1 MNRLKKVAI
10 LTTVIVGISISLAFK
25 SDFFEIAK
33 QIEIYTT
40 LFKELNMYYIDEI
53 NPAKL
58 NQVAINSMLKSL
70 DPYTNFYDEQGVENA
85 KINAEGQYGGS
96 GLEAEFKNNKLIVTD
111 LIQDSPAAK
120 SAIYIGDEISSINGI
135 KIDAE
140 QKEATLSQLRGLPD
154 TKITLKFLRQ
164 NKSFEKELNFA
175 AIIQNPVPYFTLLD
189 NKSGY
194 IVLTKFNEKAFD
206 KVEEAFLKLK
216 AQGMTQL
223 IIDLRGNPGG
233 LLTEA
238 IDIVSLFVPKG
249 SLVVTTKAKVK
260 EWSDTY
266 RTMKEPLD
274 LAMPLVVLVNGHSAS
289 ASEIV
294 AGSLQDLDRAV
305 IVGTRSY
312 GKGLVQRFRKLTYG
326 TQFKLTISKYYTP
339 SGRNIQELDYTNG
352 VGDSIPKFSDKK
364 RPEFKTKNGRLIY
377 GGGGINPDISDGES
391 KITKTTE
398 ALLKTDAV
406 FNFAS
411 NYFYKHQ
418 AIDSAS
424 NFSLNQIEFQN
435 FLNAV
440 KGDAS
445 FESPVQKS
453 FNISQKKAKEANLN
467 IEKATE
473 KLNELILQEQTNQL
487 QLNKDEIMQALTEE
501 IIRRYYLEKGI
512 YQYKIQH
519 DKTIKSAQSLL
530 TDAQHYQSILN
541 GNK

>member
-1 MNRLKKVAI
+1 MKYLKKVAV
-10 LTTVIVGISISLAFK
+10 LTTLIIGISVSLAYK

-58 NQVAINSMLKSL
+58 NQIAINSMLKSL

-85 KINAEGQYGGS
+85 KINAEGQYGGA
-96 GLEAEFKNNKLIVTD
+96 GFEAEFKNDKLIVTD
-111 LIQDSPAAK
+111 IIQETPAAK
-120 SAIYIGDEISSINGI
+120 SAVFIGDEIIAINGI

-140 QKEATLSQLRGLPD
+140 QKEATLAQLKGLPD
-154 TKITLKFLRQ
+154 AKIELKFLRK
-164 NKSFEKELNFA
+164 NKVFEKELSFT
-175 AIIQNPVPYFTLLD
+175 AIIQNPVPYFSLLD
-189 NKSGY
+189 NKIGF
-194 IVLTKFNEKAFD
+194 ITLTKFNEKSFD

-216 AQGMTQL
+216 SQGMTQL
-223 IIDLRGNPGG
+223 ILDLRGNPGG

-260 EWSDTY
+260 DWSDTY

-274 LAMPLVVLVNGHSAS
+274 LTIPVVVLVNGHSAS

-312 GKGLVQRFRKLTYG
+312 GKGLVQRFRKLSYG

-339 SGRNIQELDYTNG
+339 SGRNIQELDYTNS
-352 VGDSIPKFSDKK
+352 VGDSIPKFSDQQ
-364 RPEFKTKNGRLIY
+364 RPEFKTKNGRIIF
-377 GGGGINPDISDGES
+377 GGGGITPDVIEGAS
-391 KITKTTE
+391 KISKTTD

-406 FNFAS
+406 FDFAT
-411 NYFYKHQ
+411 NYFYKNQ
-418 AIDSAS
+418 KIDSAAS
-424 NFSLNQIEFQN
+424 FSLNQAEFQN
-435 FLNAV
+435 FLNTV
-440 KGDAS
+440 KTDAT

-453 FNISQKKAKEANLN
+453 FKMSQKKAKEADLN
-467 IEKATE
+467 IEKINE
-473 KLNELILQEQTNQL
+473 KLNELLLLEQTNQL
-487 QLNKDEIMQALTEE
+487 QLNKEEITVALTEE
-501 IIRRYYLEKGI
+501 IIRRYYLEKGV

-519 DKTIKSAQSLL
+519 DKTIKSAQNLL
-530 TDAQHYQSILN
+530 ANSQQFHSILN

>member
-1 MNRLKKVAI
+1 MNSLKKVAI

-135 KIDAE
+135 KIDPE
-140 QKEATLSQLRGLPD
+140 QKEATLSQLKGLPD
-154 TKITLKFLRQ
+154 AKITLKFIRQ
-164 NKSFEKELNFA
+164 NKSFERELNFT

-223 IIDLRGNPGG
+223 ILDLRGNPGG

-266 RTMKEPLD
+266 RSMKEPLD

-352 VGDSIPKFSDKK
+352 VGDSIPKFSDQK
-364 RPEFKTKNGRLIY
+364 RPEFKTKNGRIIY
-377 GGGGINPDISDGES
+377 GGGGINPDINEGES

-487 QLNKDEIMQALTEE
+487 QLNKDEITQALTEE

-530 TDAQHYQSILN
+530 TDAQQYRSILN

>member
-1 MNRLKKVAI
+1 MKHLKKVVVLI
-10 LTTVIVGISISLAFK
+10 TLIIGLGISLAYK

-85 KINAEGQYGGS
+85 IINAEGQYGGS

-111 LIQDSPAAK
+111 IIQETPAAK
-120 SAIYIGDEISSINGI
+120 NDVFIGDEITTINAI

-140 QKEATLSQLRGLPD
+140 QKEATLAQLKGLPNS
-154 TKITLKFLRQ
+154 KIKLKFLRQ
-164 NKSFEKELNFA
+164 NKIFEKELSFTT
-175 AIIQNPVPYFTLLD
+175 IIQNPVPYFSLLD
-189 NKSGY
+189 NKIGF
-194 IVLTKFNEKAFD
+194 ITLTKFNEKSFD

-216 AQGMTQL
+216 SQGMTNL
-223 IIDLRGNPGG
+223 ILDLRGNPGG

-249 SLVVTTKAKVK
+249 SLVVTTKAKIK

-274 LAMPLVVLVNGHSAS
+274 LDIPIVVLVNGRSAS

-305 IVGTRSY
+305 IIGTRSY
-312 GKGLVQRFRKLTYG
+312 GKGLVQRIRKLSYG

-339 SGRNIQELDYTNG
+339 SGRNIQELDYTNT
-352 VGDSIPKFSDKK
+352 VGDNIPKFSEQK
-364 RPEFKTKNGRLIY
+364 RPEFKTKNGRIIF
-377 GGGGINPDISDGES
+377 GGGGITPDIIEGAS
-391 KITKTTE
+391 KISKITE

-406 FNFAS
+406 FDFAT
-411 NYFYKHQ
+411 NYFYKNQ
-418 AIDSAS
+418 KIDSAA
-424 NFSLNQIEFQN
+424 NFSLNQTEFQN
-435 FLNAV
+435 FLNTV
-440 KGDAS
+440 KLDDS

-453 FNISQKKAKEANLN
+453 FKMSQKKAKEAGLN
-467 IEKATE
+467 IEKINE
-473 KLNELILQEQTNQL
+473 KLNDLLIQEQTIQL
-487 QLNKDEIMQALTEE
+487 QLNKDDITEALTEE

-519 DKTIKSAQSLL
+519 DKTIKSAQNLL
-530 TDAQHYQSILN
+530 ANAQQYHAILK

>member
-10 LTTVIVGISISLAFK
+10 LTTVIVSISISLAYK

-58 NQVAINSMLKSL
+58 NQIAINSMLKSL

-111 LIQDSPAAK
+111 LIQDSPAAR
-120 SAIYIGDEISSINGI
+120 SAIFIGDEISSINGI
-135 KIDAE
+135 KIDPE
-140 QKEATLSQLRGLPD
+140 QKEATLAQLNGLPD
-154 TKITLKFLRQ
+154 AKITLKFLRQ
-164 NKSFEKELNFA
+164 NKSFEKEFNFT

-206 KVEEAFLKLK
+206 KVEEAYLKLK

-223 IIDLRGNPGG
+223 ILDLRGNPGG

-238 IDIVSLFVPKG
+238 IDLVSLFVPKG

-305 IVGTRSY
+305 IVGARSY

-339 SGRNIQELDYTNG
+339 SGRNIQELDYTNT
-352 VGDSIPKFSDKK
+352 VGDSIPKFSDQK
-364 RPEFKTKNGRLIY
+364 RQEFKTKNGRIIY
-377 GGGGINPDISDGES
+377 GGGGINPDITEGES

-398 ALLKTDAV
+398 SLLKTDAL
-406 FNFAS
+406 FNFATS
-411 NYFYKHQ
+411 YFYKHQ

-440 KGDAS
+440 KLDAS

-453 FNISQKKAKEANLN
+453 FNISQKKAKDADLN

-487 QLNKDEIMQALTEE
+487 QLNKDEITQALTEE

-530 TDAQHYQSILN
+530 TNAQQYRSILN